1 MFLNRSVQYL
11 FLKMK
16 QNLQLFKIFEH
27 LADKCEVGTI
37 LDSGTNKWVW
47 GVEMKLAVRL
57 KAKKAMMDAVN

>member
-1 MFLNRSVQYL
+1 MFLNRSVQDL

-37 LDSGTNKWVW
+37 LGSGINKWVW
-47 GVEMKLAVRL
+47 GVEMKLVVSL